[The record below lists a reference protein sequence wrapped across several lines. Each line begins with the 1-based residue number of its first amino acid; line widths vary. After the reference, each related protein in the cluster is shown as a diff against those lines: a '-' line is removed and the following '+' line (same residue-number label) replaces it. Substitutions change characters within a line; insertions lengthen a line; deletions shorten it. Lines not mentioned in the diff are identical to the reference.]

1 MHILLL
7 FYDRIILA
15 LKLKS
20 DAKTKIRRTRNF
32 WKKTP
37 ILIVLFTLYTIN
49 KGPSKRV
56 LKKNIFDTVL

>member
-1 MHILLL
+1 M
-7 FYDRIILA
+7 RRQ
-15 LKLKS
+15 KS
-20 DAKTKIRRTRNF
+20 DGHEIF
-32 WKKTP
+32 EKKTP